1 MTETQILTGEAPG
14 VGRTT
19 SRHPLSIGHLV
30 MGVAFA
36 GLTVVWALVAGDI
49 VEGEDVRYLLPAP
62 WVLAGAAGLLALVVT
77 DRRRHGARATGWVGL
92 EQAPPEPE
100 PEPEHEPEPEPAG
113 EPEDA
118 PEDRRGTMGS

>member
-1 MTETQILTGEAPG
+1 
-14 VGRTT
+14 
-19 SRHPLSIGHLV
+19 

-49 VEGEDVRYLLPAP
+49 VEGEDVRFLLPAP

-100 PEPEHEPEPEPAG
+100 PEPEPAG
-113 EPEDA
+113 EPGDA